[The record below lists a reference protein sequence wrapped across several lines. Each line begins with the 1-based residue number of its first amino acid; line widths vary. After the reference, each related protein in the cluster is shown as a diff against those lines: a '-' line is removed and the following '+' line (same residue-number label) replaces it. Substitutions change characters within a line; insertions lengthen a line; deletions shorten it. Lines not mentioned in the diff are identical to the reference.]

1 MKTIRK
7 HVWETNSSS
16 TNAYT
21 VNKLRKEAK
30 LDTTFLVEDGK
41 IELSSRDDGADNN
54 PRDKAAFILGYT
66 VATGR
71 KDNFDKVLG
80 VISEMTGA
88 DVSYKTW
95 KYNQSSKEYE
105 YTDPEFPVF
114 EDQES
119 LVDAISDEYYE
130 YVGSY
135 DYGHPDAEDFMKT
148 IDEFLETEDGI
159 KQFIFSSKQSITC
172 EEYYDG

>member
-1 MKTIRK
+1 MNLEEFKKILDDNIDDIVDRIVIRLEK
-7 HVWETNSSS
+7 ETKESEDFIAPFVGKGVRLINS
-16 TNAYT
+16 T
-21 VNKLRKEAK
+21 
-30 LDTTFLVEDGK
+30 
-41 IELSSRDDGADNN
+41 
-54 PRDKAAFILGYT
+54 
-66 VATGR
+66 
-71 KDNFDKVLG
+71 
-80 VISEMTGA
+80 
-88 DVSYKTW
+88 
-95 KYNQSSKEYE
+95 
-105 YTDPEFPVF
+105 FPVF